1 MRQVVEK
8 FAKAALQGGSEKFG
22 GARSMGA
29 DYSMTDALSTLISF
43 IVVYAILLFIGKFL
57 WNEYLVKY
65 VTIFKPIPGVIELI
79 AISVLVRLFLA

>member
-1 MRQVVEK
+1 MFELFKDVTK
-8 FAKAALQGGSEKFG
+8 SLLDTTTEKFG
-22 GARSMGA
+22 GARVVATS
-29 DYSMTDALSTLISF
+29 SNDALASLISF
-43 IVVYAILLFIGKFL
+43 VIIYTILLFVGKFL